1 MVTKELKKK
10 TKKKTENLTTNI
22 EINGDVSNSNVN
34 GITKGSIGETKEI
47 INKEIPMEEILANI
61 VAKIDHLGDL
71 IEERF
76 DKKVNL
82 PHYKN

>member
-1 MVTKELKKK
+1 MVTKEMKKS
-10 TKKKTENLTTNI
+10 KKKTENLNI
-22 EINGDVSNSNVN
+22 NINGDVSNSNVN
-34 GITKGSIGETKEI
+34 GITQSVIGETKEI
-47 INKEIPMEEILANI
+47 INKEIPMEEILAYI